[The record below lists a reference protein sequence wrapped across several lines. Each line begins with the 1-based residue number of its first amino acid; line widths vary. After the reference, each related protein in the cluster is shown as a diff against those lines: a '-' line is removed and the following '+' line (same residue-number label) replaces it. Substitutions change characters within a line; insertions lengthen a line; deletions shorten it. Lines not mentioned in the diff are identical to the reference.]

1 MTTRWAFLAALALGA
16 AAPAA
21 RAQQIRWVRETA
33 PFAVT
38 DSTGAAIPVP
48 FLGGLNHPRPQLV
61 DIDGDGDLDLFVQE
75 VTGAV
80 AFYERTPR
88 GWEWRTDRYAGL
100 DIGEWFRF
108 ADADGDGDMDLF
120 GESLYSHIRYWRNDG
135 SRTVP
140 AFVVGTDTLRSPD
153 GAPIFADRQ
162 NILQVLDVDCNGRL
176 DLLVGQVQG
185 TVTRYE
191 AVEPM
196 REGAL
201 PRFALETERWQGIEI
216 IAQLGSAH
224 GANTMTFADLDHDGD
239 PDLLW
244 GDFFEPGLLYLEN
257 RGTCREPVFGE
268 PQPFP
273 ADTPLK
279 TTGYNAPTT
288 GDVDGDGD
296 LDIVVGVL
304 GGAFNPNKS
313 AIDNLYLLAQTRP
326 GVFQVQTGRLLPTL
340 DLGNETAV
348 SAGDVDGDGDLD
360 LLVGTRIDPNDVA
373 TGRLYLFENTG
384 SARAPAFRVTRVPP
398 VQGMYYV
405 APALGDLD
413 GDGALDLLVGNWK
426 DAVQYW
432 RNDGGRGGS
441 RWVLADT
448 ALVRITRGSS
458 TAPVLADLDG
468 DGDLD
473 LVIGEASGSLNYY
486 RNEGT
491 RTAPQFVLVSD
502 AWENIDIGRRS
513 APAFGDLDGD
523 GDLDLLVGGEDGSAA
538 WLNVGT
544 VTAPH
549 FVRDSA
555 LTAALPIPPG
565 ATPAI
570 VDLDRDG
577 VVDIVAGSLGGGL
590 LYFRGVRR

>member
-1 MTTRWAFLAALALGA
+1 MTTCRALLAALALGA
-16 AAPAA
+16 AAPAL
-21 RAQQIRWVRETA
+21 RAQQISWVRETS
-33 PFAVT
+33 PFPVA
-38 DSTGAAIPVP
+38 DSAGTPIPTP

-80 AFYERTPR
+80 AFYERTAR
-88 GWEWRTDRYAGL
+88 GWEWRSDRYAGL
-100 DIGEWFRF
+100 DVGEWFRF
-108 ADADGDGDMDLF
+108 ADGDGDGDMDLF

-135 SRTVP
+135 TRTAP
-140 AFVVGTDTLRSPD
+140 HFVVGADTLLAPD
-153 GAPIFADRQ
+153 GTPVFADRQ

-191 AVEPM
+191 ATEPM
-196 REGAL
+196 RAGAM
-201 PRFALETERWQGIEI
+201 PRFTLDTERWQGIEI

-224 GANTMTFADLDHDGD
+224 GANTMTFADLDRDGD

-273 ADTPLK
+273 AEAPLK
-279 TTGYNAPTT
+279 TSGYNAPTT

-304 GGAFNPNKS
+304 GGAFNPNIS
-313 AIDNLYLLAQTRP
+313 AIANLYLLAQTRP
-326 GVFQVQTGRLLPTL
+326 GVFQVQTSRLLPTL

-348 SAGDVDGDGDLD
+348 AAGDVDGDGDLD
-360 LLVGTRIDPNDVA
+360 LLVGTRIDPTDVS
-373 TGRLYLFENTG
+373 TGRLYLLEHTG
-384 SARAPAFRVTRVPP
+384 TARAPGFQVRRVPP

-405 APALGDLD
+405 APGLGDLD
-413 GDGALDLLVGNWK
+413 GDGDLDLLVGNWR
-426 DAVQYW
+426 DAVQVW
-432 RNDGGRGGS
+432 RNDGAAGVA
-441 RWVLADT
+441 RWVLGDT

-458 TAPVLADLDG
+458 TAPVLVDLDG

-473 LVIGEASGSLNYY
+473 LVIGEASGTLNFY
-486 RNEGT
+486 RNDGS
-491 RTAPQFVLVSD
+491 RRAANFVLGSD
-502 AWENIDIGRRS
+502 AWQDIDVGRRA
-513 APAFGDLDGD
+513 APAFGDLDND
-523 GDLDLLVGGEDGSAA
+523 GDLDLLVGGEDGGIA
-538 WLNVGT
+538 WRNTGS

-555 LTAALPIPPG
+555 LTAALMLPPG
-565 ATPAI
+565 ATPVI
-570 VDLDRDG
+570 VDLDHDG
-577 VVDIVAGSLGGGL
+577 VVDVVAGSVGGGL
-590 LYFRGVRR
+590 LFLRGVRH